1 MAEKKIKTRIQC
13 KHDTHVNWKK
23 ADGFVPYDGELIIYH
38 NSADTETSTNYIEGN
53 TKFKIGDGKT
63 FVGDLPFQNTVGP
76 IGPRGSDGKGAANG
90 TQLTNQNLN
99 DYKTEALCGW
109 YYAGG
114 SNTVTNKPSGV
125 DAFGMWVL
133 RTAGGYYTQELY
145 GSNNNLNK
153 CYMRTWTSSS
163 WTAWV
168 EKGKDGAKG
177 ETGAQGP
184 QGEKGDTGAHISS
197 VTGDKTPAAG
207 NTVTYTMK
215 NSDNTTAGTFQVV
228 NGTNGTDGATPSVSG
243 SQTTT
248 STADSG
254 SNVFRFTINGTN
266 SDFTVK
272 NGSKGSTGA
281 TGTRGSRWS
290 TGTAITGTSTAASI
304 FSGTGITDALAG
316 DHYLNT
322 STGYVYECVAGG
334 AAAVATWAYVGSI
347 KGATGSQGSKG
358 DQGDQGLEGLSIY
371 KTSASGIGSSTTSI
385 SKSTITVPTE
395 RTLKIGDLLLSSG
408 GYLYEITAIGDA
420 TVTVKYQGYLA
431 GANGSPG
438 NKWYSGTKI
447 TGTSTTGT
455 IFSGSGLSYC
465 YVNDRYLNTDTYNI
479 YKCTRAGA
487 ASYAQWT
494 YDGNIKGADGSS
506 GSSTII
512 DLSTYDF
519 TSDGLTQLNADLEA
533 IGSSVQ
539 SPVIQFSGTLPN
551 SALSDTNLV
560 VFPNYST
567 IIGLKTTYDYTSGH
581 RMTFTNATGSH
592 VTFVRCYFDCF
603 GSSDAASIT
612 RINNPVDYHFVDCT
626 FKGSYTAAL
635 YIISGSNGNN
645 IVFDHCTFAPG
656 TYPTSDI
663 PGCIMLSSC
672 YGVTFNNCSISNNRG
687 GTNGGYTDY
696 CFYNM
701 NSTGNWYINTCYNS
715 VTNKPIK
722 ESDVY
727 LLNNG
732 IISPSTSSSSGS
744 SDVEGITKITTQYTR
759 ITSLETGIYRLAYA
773 GTKHLYYSGSSGS
786 SSHTVGTGTADCI
799 LYVQKYTSGSTN
811 YWEWHYIVGNSTIRK
826 FVSGKTDSS
835 QGYTYD
841 FNFPAGTGT
850 SGQYLV
856 SGGASSAPQW
866 KSLSIDDGTLS

>member
-23 ADGFVPYDGELIIYH
+23 ANGFVPYDGELIIYH
-38 NSADTETSTNYIEGN
+38 NSADTESSTNYIEGN

-63 FVGDLPFQNTVGP
+63 VVGSLPFQNTVGP
-76 IGPRGSDGKGAANG
+76 VGPRGSDGKGAANG

-133 RTAGGYYTQELY
+133 RTASGYYTQELY

-177 ETGAQGP
+177 E
-184 QGEKGDTGAHISS
+184 TGAHISS

-248 STADSG
+248 STADGG

-290 TGTAITGTSTAASI
+290 TGTAITGTSTTASI

-408 GYLYEITAIGDA
+408 GHLYEITAIGDA
-420 TVTVKYQGYLA
+420 TVTVKQQGYLA

-465 YVNDRYLNTDTYNI
+465 YLNDRYLNTDTYNI
-479 YKCTRAGA
+479 YKCTRAGV
-487 ASYAQWT
+487 ASHAQWT

-506 GSSTII
+506 GSSNVI
-512 DLSTYDF
+512 DLSTYELTTTDGIAALN
-519 TSDGLTQLNADLEA
+519 SDLAALGTR
-533 IGSSVQ
+533 SF
-539 SPVIQFSGTLPN
+539 IQFKGQVPYNAAIDGT
-551 SALSDTNLV
+551 TKI
-560 VFPNYST
+560 VFPNDSVVMGFYFSN
-567 IIGLKTTYDYTSGH
+567 TTSSGH
-581 RMTFTNATGSH
+581 YIVLDGNTGNNLTFIGCQFEN
-592 VTFVRCYFDCF
+592 
-603 GSSDAASIT
+603 GSSSLSSLTQIVNT
-612 RINNPVDYHFVDCT
+612 VNYHFIDCI
-626 FKGSYTAAL
+626 FNGGISAAVHINQSTA
-635 YIISGSNGNN
+635 GNN
-645 IVFDHCTFAPG
+645 LVFDHCTFTCN
-656 TYPTSDI
+656 TYPTSSI
-663 PGCIMLSSC
+663 PGCVMITSC
-672 YGVTFNNCSISNNRG
+672 YDVTFNNCKVANNRG
-687 GTNGGYTDY
+687 GASGGYTNF
-696 CFYNM
+696 CFFNAG
-701 NSTGNWYINTCYNS
+701 NSSGNWYINTCYNS
-715 VTNKPIK
+715 TTKEPIS
-722 ESDVY
+722 ESDVRS
-727 LLNNG
+727 LLNG
-732 IISPSTSSSSGS
+732 VISPSTNNSGS

-773 GTKHLYYSGSSGS
+773 GTKHLYYSGSSSS

-826 FVSGKTDSS
+826 FVSGKTSSS